1 LAEVDD
7 LIADLRGLLVDLGR
21 QLATSRHRPRPSPE
35 SLKRWDKLLELWES
49 SDLPLLLRTGDRNL
63 VGKPGCGKSGRKIFY
78 ADNTPAWWSFGLAL
92 EESAPDIS
100 QWTADD
106 VCANVPLGMMMRG
119 GRLRR
124 DVNNEEWKVCH
135 IEGVSDRSRRTP
147 VETLD
152 DATLRAR
159 FRRFISPRNMFLVPK
174 SHAGLGELPEVIAAV
189 REHDALG
196 TT

>member
-1 LAEVDD
+1 LAE
-7 LIADLRGLLVDLGR
+7 DLRGLLADLGR
-21 QLATSRHRPRPSPE
+21 RWATSRYRPRPSPE
-35 SLKRWDKLLELWES
+35 SLKRWDKLLEWWEI

-63 VGKPGCGKSGRKIFY
+63 VGKPTRGASGRKIFF

-92 EESAPDIS
+92 EEHAPDIS

-124 DVNNEEWKVCH
+124 DVNQEGWKVCH
-135 IEGVSDRSRRTP
+135 IERVSDGSRRAP

-159 FRRFISPRNMFLVPK
+159 FRRFISPLNMFLVPK

-189 REHDALG
+189 REHDARG
-196 TT
+196 PT